1 MWPLVSLDSVSDAVC
16 ELDVG
21 LHQPKLKARFDKK
34 TSGMIETEIDR
45 WVDQPA
51 KVTNDLSGEG

>member
-1 MWPLVSLDSVSDAVC
+1 MWPLISLDNVSDAVC
-16 ELDVG
+16 ELDVA
-21 LHQPKLKARFDKK
+21 LYQLRPNEPLDKK